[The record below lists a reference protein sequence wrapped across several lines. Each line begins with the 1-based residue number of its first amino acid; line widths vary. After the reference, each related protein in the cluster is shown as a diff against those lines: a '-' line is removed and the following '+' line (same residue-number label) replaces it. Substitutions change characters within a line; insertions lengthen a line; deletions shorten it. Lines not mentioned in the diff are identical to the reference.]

1 MAVVDKIDFQSLAE
15 NSADIIC
22 STGIDG
28 SLHYVSSASFEI
40 LGLKPEEMVG
50 KTLYDF
56 VFSEDHPLVAG
67 AFVAQDQNATLRMI
81 KKDGSHIWIESR
93 ARLSRNATAEVPKE
107 CIFVMR
113 DITERKLLEEKL
125 TALTLIDG
133 PTGLSNSRGF
143 ESALEM
149 EWRRTLRAR
158 KDMSLLLLDIVR
170 LKGADRENQQE
181 ERDNW
186 VRSVATALCGIVRAT
201 DFVAR
206 YGGAEIAI
214 ILPEA
219 DTTGAVTVAEK
230 VRSAVESLQPP
241 NGENQEQGWLIAN
254 IGVATALARHGETM
268 KMPETL
274 LLAADHALQQAKLKR
289 QTCCAW
295 QVGLVH
301 FGGLIWPNAEQQP
314 PN

>member
-22 STGIDG
+22 STAMDG
-28 SLHYVSSASFEI
+28 LLRYVSPACFEI
-40 LGLKPEEMVG
+40 LGFKPEEMVG

-56 VFSEDHPLVAG
+56 VLSDDHPLLTGSYA
-67 AFVAQDQNATLRMI
+67 AQDQNATLRLI
-81 KKDGSHIWIESR
+81 KKDGAHAWIESR
-93 ARLSRNATAEVPKE
+93 ARLVRNANTEEPKE
-107 CIFVMR
+107 YIFVMR
-113 DITERKLLEEKL
+113 DITERKTLEDKL

-133 PTGLSNSRGF
+133 PTGLSNPRGF
-143 ESALEM
+143 ESALDM
-149 EWRRTLRAR
+149 EWRRTLRGR
-158 KDMSLLLLDIVR
+158 KDISLLLLDIVR
-170 LKGADRENQQE
+170 LKGADRENQRE

-186 VRSVATALCGIVRAT
+186 VRAVATALCGIVRAT

-206 YGGAEIAI
+206 YSDAEIAI

-219 DTTGAVTVAEK
+219 DTAGAVMVAEK

-241 NGENQEQGWLIAN
+241 DGVKQEHGWLIAN

-274 LLAADHALQQAKLKR
+274 LLAADHALQQAKLKK

-301 FGGLIWPNAEQQP
+301 FGGLIWPNAEQKE